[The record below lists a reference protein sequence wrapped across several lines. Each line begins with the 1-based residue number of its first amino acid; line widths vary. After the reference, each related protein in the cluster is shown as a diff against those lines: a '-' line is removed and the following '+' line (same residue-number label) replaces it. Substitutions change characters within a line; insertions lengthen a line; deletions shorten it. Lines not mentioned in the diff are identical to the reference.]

1 MLMDGRAPSVARAQ
15 NKETI
20 EAIKAATSKPLPRSP
35 VTRSQSRNNTVTPA
49 TTQVATPAPI
59 PAPTVTNA
67 FARMKKASKNQSET
81 NSAKGLTLSE
91 MLVDMCP
98 VKFGTSQVNRN
109 AVPAAL
115 QTADNKAKYRH
126 AMDLINKEV
135 DLPGAKAVLMN
146 DLSPDMDKKGAA
158 DSIQEQC
165 MEKLLQLELECGI
178 RNPGDKVSTRIKPYT
193 MGIGMRQQ
201 KVKSK
206 RAATAKKERLANLK
220 RKRPAMD
227 DV

>member
-20 EAIKAATSKPLPRSP
+20 EAIKAATSSKPLPRSP

-49 TTQVATPAPI
+49 TAQVSTPAPI
-59 PAPTVTNA
+59 VTNA
-67 FARMKKASKNQSET
+67 FARMKKASKNQSEN

-146 DLSPDMDKKGAA
+146 DLSPDMDKKSAA

-178 RNPGDKVSTRIKPYT
+178 RNPGDKVSTRIKPCT
-193 MGIGMRQQ
+193 MGIGMRCQ